1 MWLDILMKSSTAED
15 VERYEHLMNFAP
27 IEINLMVMAGNT
39 KNLLLREFLH
49 TLKVP
54 KSTLTS
60 VINRLEQRDYMK
72 RVINPRD
79 KRSFGLE
86 LTKKGQQFL
95 VEYVAYQ
102 SEMGD
107 KILKGLKEE
116 EQQQLLY
123 LLGKIAAN
131 VIPEQE
137 KES

>member
-123 LLGKIAAN
+123 LLEKIAAN

>member
-39 KNLLLREFLH
+39 KNLLLRKFLH

-60 VINRLEQRDYMK
+60 VINRLEQRNYMK

-79 KRSFGLE
+79 KRSFGLD
-86 LTKKGQQFL
+86 LTEKGQQFL

-123 LLGKIAAN
+123 LLEKIAAN